1 MAAFCRYWPEFDP
14 LPVVFVGFSTAVF
27 SWGFF
32 GVAFEHDFTTM
43 RTVYQK
49 VTAIGLAF
57 VQKHLG
63 HEDIGAVRNRSRS
76 DAAWQDLLAARVLGC
91 PADTC
96 RNDEYCCDN

>member
-27 SWGFF
+27 SWVFF

-43 RTVYQK
+43 QSVYQK

-63 HEDIGAVRNRSRS
+63 HEDIGAVRNRS
-76 DAAWQDLLAARVLGC
+76 DAAWQDRLAARVLGC